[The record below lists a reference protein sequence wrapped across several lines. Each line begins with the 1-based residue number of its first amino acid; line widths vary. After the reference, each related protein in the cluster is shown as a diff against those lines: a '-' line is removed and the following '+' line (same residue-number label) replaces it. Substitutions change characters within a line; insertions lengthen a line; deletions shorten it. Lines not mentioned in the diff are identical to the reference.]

1 MAAITVADDPKAF
14 AAFGLAKRA
23 AAADGKGLWFFG
35 SIVTAGLMHE
45 W

>member
-1 MAAITVADDPKAF
+1 MAATTVAADPKVF
-14 AAFGLAKRA
+14 AVFGLAKRV
-23 AAADGKGLWFFG
+23 AAADGKGFWLFG